1 MKENKYDDE
10 RFFGQYSR
18 MSRSVQGLRGA
29 GEWHE
34 LKKMLPDFNGK
45 RVLDL
50 GCGFGWHCRYAIER
64 GATFA
69 LGIDLSGKML
79 DKAREIN
86 PSPSIE
92 YKRIAIE
99 DFDFAPNSFDIV
111 ISSLTFHYL
120 ESFDTVCTEVY
131 KCLTEEGVFVFS
143 VEHPVFTAYGNQDW
157 IYDSEGKPAH
167 WPVDHYFQEGVR
179 HARFLGEDV
188 TKYHNTYDLRE
199 RVDQGGFLYHPS
211 GGASTGRIDAGY
223 GSRDARRTSPS
234 NDVAYRRSKELKKSV
249 SLWLKRCLFR
259 VLAKPRIKNKKDMKQ
274 QDAALVCFSGG
285 QDSTTCL
292 FWAKKHFSRVEAV
305 CFTYGQKHS
314 LEIEVAR
321 KIAADA
327 NVPFQLLDVS
337 LISQLDP
344 NCSLTN
350 ASIEMDQ
357 EKPEDS
363 YPNTFVPGRNM
374 VFLTFAAILARGKGI
389 YHLVTGVSEAD
400 YSGYP
405 DCRDTFVRSLNVT
418 LNLAMDEQFVIH
430 TPLMDRDKSEV
441 WELSDELGVFDLV
454 RTQTLTCYNGVM
466 AEGCGHCPACK
477 LRKDGLEKY
486 LKRKEENQK

>member
-1 MKENKYDDE
+1 MSVSTKNKYDDE

-179 HARFLGEDV
+179 
-188 TKYHNTYDLRE
+188 
-199 RVDQGGFLYHPS
+199 
-211 GGASTGRIDAGY
+211 
-223 GSRDARRTSPS
+223 DARRTSPS
-234 NDVAYRRSKELKKSV
+234 DDVAYRRSKELKKSV

-327 NVPFQLLDVS
+327 DVPFQLLDVS

-466 AEGCGHCPACK
+466 A
-477 LRKDGLEKY
+477 
-486 LKRKEENQK
+486 

>member
-1 MKENKYDDE
+1 MSVSTKNKYDDE
-10 RFFGQYSR
+10 RFFGQYSQ

-86 PSPSIE
+86 PSPLIE

-179 HARFLGEDV
+179 HAR
-188 TKYHNTYDLRE
+188 
-199 RVDQGGFLYHPS
+199 
-211 GGASTGRIDAGY
+211 
-223 GSRDARRTSPS
+223 RTSPS
-234 NDVAYRRSKELKKSV
+234 DDVAYRRSKELKKSV

-327 NVPFQLLDVS
+327 DVPFQLLDVS

>member
-1 MKENKYDDE
+1 MSVSTKNKYDDE
-10 RFFGQYSR
+10 RFFGQYSQ

-34 LKKMLPDFNGK
+34 LKKMLPDFNRK

-86 PSPSIE
+86 PSPLIE
-92 YKRIAIE
+92 YERIAIE

-131 KCLTEEGVFVFS
+131 KCLTQEGVFVFS

-167 WPVDHYFQEGVR
+167 WPVDYYFQEG
-179 HARFLGEDV
+179 
-188 TKYHNTYDLRE
+188 
-199 RVDQGGFLYHPS
+199 
-211 GGASTGRIDAGY
+211 I
-223 GSRDARRTSPS
+223 RDARRTSPS
-234 NDVAYRRSKELKKSV
+234 DDVAYRRSKELKKSV

-327 NVPFQLLDVS
+327 DVPFQLLDVS